1 MDDKESVIDIAE
13 RYYTYVE
20 SLSHKMYVD
29 ALYMDINMVKKI
41 IKV

>member
-13 RYYTYVE
+13 RHYTYVE

-29 ALYMDINMVKKI
+29 AFIHGYKHGKEDN
-41 IKV
+41 